1 MTVSFRLWHKKL
13 GGHIHVRVFSSEFGP
28 ETTHGL
34 NGTLVFRESEW
45 PMFQSLLVMG
55 NAYAVGTYGDRA
67 PAVVEFVDETETED
81 ATA

>member
-28 ETTHGL
+28 ETTHGS
-34 NGTLVFRESEW
+34 NGSLTFRESEW
-45 PMFQSLLVMG
+45 PAFRDLLERGREYVVPDDESV
-55 NAYAVGTYGDRA
+55 AV
-67 PAVVEFVDETETED
+67 